1 VPKTPKG
8 EGTNFDLFADSD
20 AGERLYVEV
29 KFTENA
35 FGGAKPDKT
44 HRAKLNSIY
53 RPALAGKVRESAL
66 DEGYFFKHYQLL
78 RNADPSAMA
87 RVVFLL
93 PRANAR
99 LVTALQEFQ
108 RYLLDSVRSAVAVV
122 FLEDLLAALASSVRD
137 ERSLAS
143 ACISLLKE
151 KYVVR

>member
-44 HRAKLNSIY
+44 HRAKL
-53 RPALAGKVRESAL
+53 

-78 RNADPSAMA
+78 RNVSYADPSAMA